1 MKKEI
6 SENPSVLVEY
16 KTIDTLVFIEKIFF
30 ESEIEGLDRKEWVQV
45 TSCVRNIKR
54 HLLEIEDIHPFL
66 YKHHVKMPLVKNNN
80 KISIKKKELKN
91 DKNYIN
97 NG

>member
-16 KTIDTLVFIEKIFF
+16 KTIDTLVFIEKIFL
-30 ESEIEGLDRKEWVQV
+30 ESEIEGLDRKEWGQV

-54 HLLEIEDIHPFL
+54 HLLETEDIHPFL
-66 YKHHVKMPLVKNNN
+66 YKHHVKMPLAKNNN
-80 KISIKKKELKN
+80 KISIKKKGNE
-91 DKNYIN
+91 
-97 NG
+97 